1 VEGLSTGGVELPR
14 QPDGDAPFRCIGLHK
29 RFDSVTA
36 LRNLTF
42 SANLGEIHA
51 ILGEN
56 GAGKS
61 TFVKIL
67 GGTLRPDAGNVSLL
81 GEDVRFSNPRTAMAH
96 GISVAFQELS
106 LASELTV
113 AQNIWLRHAR
123 VNRLGILSR
132 RDLNRRTQE
141 LMRAW
146 DAPDISAGEKVRNLS
161 IGERQVV
168 EILKSL
174 AVDARVLVFD
184 EATAALPAAE
194 ATWALG
200 VARKV
205 AAAGSVVFFISHR
218 IREIR
223 EVADRVTILRSG
235 EAVVSAAIGDVSDD
249 AMIEAMLGQKPK
261 AIYPGALSEPN
272 ESVVPVAVRDLR
284 GGRLRGVSFDL
295 QEGEILGVG
304 GLQGQGQTDLLLA
317 LFGMIRS
324 RGDVMVRGRKL
335 RARSP
340 RHALTAGIA
349 LVPEDRRLQGLL
361 MTKTIRENVSLP
373 NLRHISNGGFL
384 SPWAE
389 LRMADRAVA
398 LLNVRATSPEQR
410 VATLSGGNQ
419 QKVVVAKLLL
429 VDASVVLLD
438 DFTRGID
445 VGTKAEL
452 FQLLRSLTAQGK
464 SIVFFSSEAQE
475 LIEMCDR
482 VLVLREGKIAAVLS
496 GELKSEDR
504 LMRAAFGLSEA
515 EGVPS

>member
-1 VEGLSTGGVELPR
+1 
-14 QPDGDAPFRCIGLHK
+14 
-29 RFDSVTA
+29 
-36 LRNLTF
+36 
-42 SANLGEIHA
+42 
-51 ILGEN
+51 
-56 GAGKS
+56 
-61 TFVKIL
+61 
-67 GGTLRPDAGNVSLL
+67 
-81 GEDVRFSNPRTAMAH
+81 
-96 GISVAFQELS
+96 
-106 LASELTV
+106 
-113 AQNIWLRHAR
+113 
-123 VNRLGILSR
+123 
-132 RDLNRRTQE
+132 
-141 LMRAW
+141 
-146 DAPDISAGEKVRNLS
+146 
-161 IGERQVV
+161 
-168 EILKSL
+168 
-174 AVDARVLVFD
+174 
-184 EATAALPAAE
+184 
-194 ATWALG
+194 

-261 AIYPGALSEPN
+261 AIYPGASSEPD

-324 RGDVMVRGRKL
+324 RGDVIVRGRKL

-340 RHALTAGIA
+340 RHALTAGLA

-373 NLRHISNGGFL
+373 NLRQISSGGFL

-389 LRMADRAVA
+389 LRMADRAVE
-398 LLNVRATSPEQR
+398 LLKVRATSPEQR

-429 VDASVVLLD
+429 VDASVILLD

>member
-1 VEGLSTGGVELPR
+1 
-14 QPDGDAPFRCIGLHK
+14 
-29 RFDSVTA
+29 
-36 LRNLTF
+36 
-42 SANLGEIHA
+42 
-51 ILGEN
+51 
-56 GAGKS
+56 
-61 TFVKIL
+61 
-67 GGTLRPDAGNVSLL
+67 
-81 GEDVRFSNPRTAMAH
+81 
-96 GISVAFQELS
+96 
-106 LASELTV
+106 
-113 AQNIWLRHAR
+113 
-123 VNRLGILSR
+123 
-132 RDLNRRTQE
+132 
-141 LMRAW
+141 
-146 DAPDISAGEKVRNLS
+146 
-161 IGERQVV
+161 
-168 EILKSL
+168 
-174 AVDARVLVFD
+174 
-184 EATAALPAAE
+184 
-194 ATWALG
+194 
-200 VARKV
+200 
-205 AAAGSVVFFISHR
+205 
-218 IREIR
+218 
-223 EVADRVTILRSG
+223 
-235 EAVVSAAIGDVSDD
+235 
-249 AMIEAMLGQKPK
+249 MLGQKPK